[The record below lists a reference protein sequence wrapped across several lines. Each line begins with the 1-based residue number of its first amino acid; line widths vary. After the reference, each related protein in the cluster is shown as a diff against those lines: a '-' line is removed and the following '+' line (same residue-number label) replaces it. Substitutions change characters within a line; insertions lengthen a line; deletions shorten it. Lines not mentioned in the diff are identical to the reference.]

1 MSDVLDW
8 VTTELSQLAEE
19 NLRRARRVVHPQPGG
34 WCEVD
39 DRRLRNFA
47 GNDYLGLAGD
57 PRLAAAAVRAIEST
71 GTGARASALVCGRTP
86 WHDELES
93 QLARFEGA
101 EAALLFPT
109 GYAAN
114 VGTITALIGPGD
126 LVIGDRLN
134 HASLIDGCRL
144 SGAQVRVYP
153 HADVAALDHELG
165 KHRDLRRKLI
175 VTDGV
180 FSMDGDLAP
189 LGDLADVAQRHSAM
203 LLVDEAHGTGVFGER
218 GRGACEL
225 FHVKHSSIRVGTLS
239 KSLGSQG
246 GFVVGPQPL
255 IDWLWNKAR
264 TQMFSTALSPACCA
278 AASAALEI
286 IDAEPQRRT
295 VLHQRSEELRSEL
308 RARGVAPLDGST
320 GPIVPV
326 LLHDA
331 ERTMAVARSLEEQ
344 GFLVGAI
351 RPPTVPRGAARL
363 RITVSAAHTSDDIH
377 ALAVAVAESFRMV
390 SEG

>member
-1 MSDVLDW
+1 MSDVFDW
-8 VTTELSQLAEE
+8 ITTELSGLEDE
-19 NLRRARRVVHPQPGG
+19 NLRRAQRTVRPLPGG

-39 DRRLRNFA
+39 GRKLRNFA

-57 PRLAAAAVRAIEST
+57 SRLAAAAKRAIEET
-71 GTGARASALVCGRTP
+71 GTGARASPLVCGRTE
-86 WHDELES
+86 WHERLEA
-93 QLARFEGA
+93 QLAAFENA

-114 VGTITALIGPGD
+114 VGTITALVGAGD
-126 LVIGDRLN
+126 LVISDRLN

-144 SGAQVRVYP
+144 SGAHVRVYP
-153 HADVAALDHELG
+153 HADVSALERELA
-165 KHRDLRRKLI
+165 KHSEARRRLI

-189 LGDLADVAQRHSAM
+189 LRELADVAQRHGAM

-218 GRGACEL
+218 GRGACEAL
-225 FHVKHSSIRVGTLS
+225 RVKHSVIRVGTLS
-239 KSLGSQG
+239 KALGSQG
-246 GFVVGPQPL
+246 GFTVGPRLL
-255 IDWLWNKAR
+255 IDWLWNRAR
-264 TQMFSTALSPACCA
+264 PQVFSTALAPASCA

-286 IDAEPQRRT
+286 IDAEPQRRS
-295 VLHQRSEELRSEL
+295 VLHERSEELRREL
-308 RARGVAPLDGST
+308 RSRGVAPLDSST

-326 LLHDA
+326 LLEDA
-331 ERTMAVARSLEEQ
+331 GRTMAVARALDER

-363 RITVSAAHTSDDIH
+363 RISVTAVHTSEDVC
-377 ALAVAVAESFRMV
+377 ALAAAAAESI
-390 SEG
+390 EGAK